1 MKKERQMTT
10 DSLTHQPNAFSF
22 QGLPDHQKLYQFYT
36 NYSPPRPYEEMSR
49 ILSPQ
54 AVFQPSPQ
62 QQYRQPLGTPSTPH
76 QQRMDA
82 GGFAIP
88 GGGAY
93 LVPQPSMSTSS
104 VNSVKSSTSNGSQR
118 QSSSPSAPSPSTST
132 STGRQQKLESKVS
145 QLRAKFQAD

>member
-1 MKKERQMTT
+1 
-10 DSLTHQPNAFSF
+10 LTHHAFSF

-36 NYSPPRPYEEMSR
+36 NYTPPRPYEEMSR

-62 QQYRQPLGTPSTPH
+62 QQYRQPLGTPSTPL

-104 VNSVKSSTSNGSQR
+104 VNSAKSNTSNGSQR